1 MVKNKKA
8 KGSNLERDIK
18 RYFERWGYIVTKSG
32 GSFGIDLIA
41 IKKDLPP
48 ILINVKW
55 LRKYLSKKEREELL
69 KDAEKTDGIPLLAYK
84 HVPKGKKNGKHCI
97 EIINSLGGPL
107 VLESLKHCDDFD
119 KMSWILYK
127 EKKRREAQ
135 KLLVS
140 DQAHLYIPQ
149 VR

>member
-1 MVKNKKA
+1 MGIKTKA
-8 KGSNLERDIK
+8 KGTKLEHDFK
-18 RYFERWGYIVTKSG
+18 RYFEKWGYHVIRAA
-32 GSFGIDLIA
+32 GSFDIDLIA
-41 IKKDLPP
+41 IKKDVPP

-84 HVPKGKKNGKHCI
+84 YVPKGKKNGKHCI

-107 VLESLKHCDDFD
+107 VLESLKRCDDFD
-119 KMSWILYK
+119 KMSWILYN
-127 EKKRREAQ
+127 EKRRRALE
-135 KLLVS
+135 LFLVS
-140 DQAHLYIPQ
+140 DRAHLYIPQ